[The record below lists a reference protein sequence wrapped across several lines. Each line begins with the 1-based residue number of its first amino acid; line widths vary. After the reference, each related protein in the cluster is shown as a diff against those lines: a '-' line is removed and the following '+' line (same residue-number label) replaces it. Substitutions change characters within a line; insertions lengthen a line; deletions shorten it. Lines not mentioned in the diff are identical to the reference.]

1 MKISIFSEI
10 LYFGINYEKG
20 RVYTN
25 YWKPWYKKKLS
36 VQIIIWKE
44 LWCRMKEINT
54 TDDDIVVFE
63 KLCATC
69 IKRKF
74 IQYNIFVDLHDSVVL
89 CLKSNAQR
97 TLSESECCVINFIGE
112 LLVDIEKSIHNKNGK
127 NEAYRLLR
135 TLHNLPRT
143 LILKKDLLNEEHIN
157 ISCEDAIEYAFNN
170 MSDEMKK
177 KYNKYLRLK

>member
-1 MKISIFSEI
+1 MKTSIFSEI

-36 VQIIIWKE
+36 IQIY
-44 LWCRMKEINT
+44 LWRQLWYRIKEINI
-54 TDDDIVVFE
+54 TDEDIVVFE
-63 KLCATC
+63 KLCTTC
-69 IKRKF
+69 RKRNF
-74 IQYNIFVDLHDSVVL
+74 IQYNIFVDLHDKVVL

-97 TLSESECCVINFIGE
+97 TLSESECCVIDFIGE
-112 LLVDIEKSIHNKNGK
+112 LLVGIEKSIHNKNGK
-127 NEAYRLLR
+127 NETYRLLR
-135 TLHNLPRT
+135 VLHNLPRA
-143 LILKKDLLNEEHIN
+143 LILEQDLLNEAHIK

-177 KYNKYLRLK
+177 KYNKYLT